1 MLNKITIGISQAIN
15 AAFGDAKKC
24 YSDEIEQDLESCFLV
39 TPLTFA
45 GNQIIGNRYEHRYP
59 FMLQYFPAAKDYR
72 AECNEVA
79 EKLLNILEYITVDD
93 ALIRGTDMTAHVDD
107 GVLNFEV
114 TYKMHVF
121 KQTNEDSE
129 QMENLEYDATLK
141 E

>member
-1 MLNKITIGISQAIN
+1 
-15 AAFGDAKKC
+15 
-24 YSDEIEQDLESCFLV
+24 
-39 TPLTFA
+39 
-45 GNQIIGNRYEHRYP
+45 
-59 FMLQYFPAAKDYR
+59 MLQYFPEAKDYR

-129 QMENLEYDATLK
+129 QMENLEYDVTLK

>member
-15 AAFGDAKKC
+15 ASFGDGKKC
-24 YSDEIEQDLESCFLV
+24 YKDEIEQDLASCFLV
-39 TPLTFA
+39 TPLTSA
-45 GNQIIGNRYEHRYP
+45 GNQLLGSRYERRYP
-59 FMLQYFPAAKDYR
+59 FMLQYFPEAKDYR

-79 EKLLNILEYITVDD
+79 EQLLNILEYITVDD

-129 QMENLEYDATLK
+129 QMENLEYDVTLK